1 MEKHIAVIIK
11 ERQEEGLR
19 LALGLLML
27 FDKIDIY
34 FLDQKIEETSKNRSQ
49 LKTVSEAELNLY
61 TNCSENKDMHLVSNE
76 EIANQ
81 LLNYNT
87 VLKY

>member
-1 MEKHIAVIIK
+1 MEKQIAVIIK

-19 LALGLLML
+19 MALGLLML

-49 LKTVSEAELNLY
+49 LKTVSEAELHLY
-61 TNCSENKDMHLVSNE
+61 TNCSENKDMQLISNE
-76 EIANQ
+76 EIANR